1 MPPRPSQ
8 REWVMMGL
16 AEYRAGSWG
25 LSPQCAP
32 DSAHV
37 LCPSLALSDLLSR
50 TALPTPSLPLPQ
62 GQRKVILPLCPACPS
77 CARGLHPGK

>member
-1 MPPRPSQ
+1 MDLFPLTVIHFPLVIFSSGLWSPVSNPS
-8 REWVMMGL
+8 
-16 AEYRAGSWG
+16 
-25 LSPQCAP
+25 SP
-32 DSAHV
+32 DFTHV